1 MERQLERELMDD
13 EGQAVAYARADFRA
27 SNRLFVE
34 AIVHGAPA
42 DLRTAVDLG
51 CGPADVTVTIARAL
65 PAVAITAIDGSR
77 PMVAIASAAVP
88 AAKLADRVTIVH
100 GRIPG
105 VALRE
110 HAFDAVLSKDMLHHL
125 PQPSVFWHEVVRLG
139 RPGARVYVMDLIRP
153 SAPDDARRIVETAAG
168 TADRILQEDFYNS
181 LCAAFTI
188 DEVRDQLA
196 SAGLDLR
203 VERLGDRHMFVSG
216 PLPE

>member
-1 MERQLERELMDD
+1 MGRQLERELMDD
-13 EGQAVAYARADFRA
+13 EGQAAAYARADFSA
-27 SNRLFVE
+27 SNQLFVE
-34 AIVHGAPA
+34 AIVRGAPA

-51 CGPADVTVTIARAL
+51 CGPADVTVRIARAM
-65 PAVAITAIDGSR
+65 PAVAITAIDGAG
-77 PMVAIASAAVP
+77 PMIAIARAAVRT
-88 AAKLADRVTIVH
+88 AKLADRLTIVH
-100 GRIPG
+100 GQVPG

-125 PQPSVFWHEVVRLG
+125 PDPSVFWHEVVRLG

-153 SAPDDARRIVETAAG
+153 AAPDDARRIVEAAAG
-168 TADRILQEDFYNS
+168 AADRVLREDFYNS

-216 PLPE
+216 HLPE